1 MLLLSDIDNQI
12 AELVSAVELG
22 YWQSD
27 ASQYSASK
35 KLLDLCLKYQHPALG
50 YAYLLYGR
58 TFLMVGQLDQAKILI
73 EKGVGFCKRK
83 KDSKHL
89 VLGLLWLGI
98 VVNKQNKHT
107 QAFNCWCQCLT
118 MALEISSLEVAVEA
132 YLNLGILYQAAGF
145 REEGLAILMSSFSM
159 SELIANKKLLAKSG
173 IFLSDLFV
181 ASNDY
186 DSALAIISR
195 AELDIILYSDVTWI
209 VQLCRNKAVC
219 YWKKENSEAAVENY
233 ESGLVIARKF
243 EMAWAYIS
251 ISLAYADF
259 LLEGNDYAK
268 ANEILNSAAGYFT
281 IFADDALKLEWLW
294 MRYTCSK
301 KMLCA
306 RDALQYLKQY
316 LKLTKK
322 LDETRKLDG
331 FSISLKRKMSGRYL
345 MLRREFR
352 KFERIIDVPNVKM
365 TIRQI
370 VDFKERCERLL
381 DAGRLIEIIVSPE
394 SRKVIEQR
402 ALLVISDYCSTKDVW
417 LDLGNAHYYIIP
429 EDNGKSLYDF
439 SERLC
444 RAIESQPWS
453 RLNIKHVSVRRRLLL
468 INQDILGQVN
478 QIHQRGWH
486 DVR

>member
-1 MLLLSDIDNQI
+1 MHLPTDVDNQI

-27 ASQYSASK
+27 ASQHIASK
-35 KLLDLCLKYQHPALG
+35 KLLDLCLAHQHTALG

-58 TFLMVGQLDQAKILI
+58 TFLMVGKLEQAKILI
-73 EKGVGFCKRK
+73 EKGTRFCKKK
-83 KDSKHL
+83 KDNKHL
-89 VLGLLWLGI
+89 VLGLLWLGL
-98 VVNKQNKHT
+98 VFNKQHRYV
-107 QAFNCWCQCLT
+107 QAFNCWCGCLAI
-118 MALEISSLEVAVEA
+118 ALEISSLEVAVEA
-132 YLNLGILYQAAGF
+132 YLNLGILYQEAGF
-145 REEGLAILMSSFSM
+145 CEEAQAILMSCFSM

-181 ASNDY
+181 ESKDY

-209 VQLCRNKAVC
+209 VQLCRNKAIC
-219 YWKKENSEAAVENY
+219 YWRSGNCEAAIENY

-243 EMAWAYIS
+243 EMAWAYILVA
-251 ISLAYADF
+251 LAYADF
-259 LLEGNDYAK
+259 LLENNEDLK
-268 ANEILNSAAGYFT
+268 AHEVLNGAVSYFAL
-281 IFADDALKLEWLW
+281 FSDDELRREWLW
-294 MRYTCSK
+294 MRYVCSK
-301 KMLCA
+301 KLACA

-316 LKLTKK
+316 LQLTRS
-322 LDETRKLDG
+322 LDAIRKLDG
-331 FSISLKRKMSGRYL
+331 FSISLRRKISGRYL

-352 KFERIIDVPNVKM
+352 KFERIIDVPNVRM

-370 VDFKERCERLL
+370 VDFKERCERML
-381 DAGRLIEIIVSPE
+381 DVGRLIEIIVSPE
-394 SRKVIEQR
+394 SRKIIEQR
-402 ALLVISDYCSTKDVW
+402 ALMVISDYCSSKDVW

-444 RAIESQPWS
+444 KAIESQPWS

-468 INQDILGQVN
+468 INQEILGQVN

-486 DVR
+486 DAR